1 MAANPKSISLS
12 ETVRFTLNGQAIEAL
27 AQETILQAAKRVGI
41 EIPYLC
47 YKDGYRPD
55 GNCRACMVEITGERV
70 LAPACCRKP
79 SEGMEVWSDNERA
92 RHSQTMVLELLLS
105 DMPGQGKSPYTP
117 RSELDHW
124 GRVEMWR
131 GSVSPGSTVA
141 APFVWR
147 CLNCLNMTPF
157 PHPAHRTGRAD
168 FLHPAL
174 GQVIMPS
181 PTAGYGCASVGG

>member
-47 YKDGYRPD
+47 YKDGYRAD
-55 GNCRACMVEITGERV
+55 GNCRACLVEIKGERV

-105 DMPGQGKSPYTP
+105 DMPGQGKSPYIP

-168 FLHPAL
+168 FPHPAL

>member
-55 GNCRACMVEITGERV
+55 GNCRACMVEIKGERA

-79 SEGMEVWSDNERA
+79 SEGMEISSDNERA

-168 FLHPAL
+168 FPHPAL

-181 PTAGYGCASVGG
+181 PMAGYGCASVGG